1 MEDSSPLKGKL
12 QKLKKKVESNL
23 LKSTLNAHFH
33 SRYRDFDRITDKFS
47 NYSFPIDHYKIP
59 QRLYDDICSRLPDFR
74 DIFDQHLRISGHSN
88 STQMV
93 IFNML
98 LDGSKEWNL
107 ELYNQLAQLLSSI
120 SGVESAGVPFDL
132 KVGGNG
138 VG

>member
-1 MEDSSPLKGKL
+1 
-12 QKLKKKVESNL
+12 
-23 LKSTLNAHFH
+23 
-33 SRYRDFDRITDKFS
+33 
-47 NYSFPIDHYKIP
+47 
-59 QRLYDDICSRLPDFR
+59 
-74 DIFDQHLRISGHSN
+74 
-88 STQMV
+88 
-93 IFNML
+93 ML